1 MENINK
7 KELII
12 ITDNGKYTALGNTED
27 YKTHHIDCLIEYAFY
42 NTNFKTTESDDSKLF
57 HKIIYYLIIKGD
69 AVYLHSQGYGL
80 LYMPSIPT
88 GKQIDTLYKIFSQLQ
103 PTTIYT
109 NYDIKMN
116 KQGQITGSMVNGEE
130 NTKAIDSYLDETKS
144 KKSNQPKILKKRM
157 IKDDN
162 Q

>member
-57 HKIIYYLIIKGD
+57 HKIIYYLITIVKNFTIT
-69 AVYLHSQGYGL
+69 Y
-80 LYMPSIPT
+80 SIWIQQ
-88 GKQIDTLYKIFSQLQ
+88 K
-103 PTTIYT
+103 
-109 NYDIKMN
+109 NN
-116 KQGQITGSMVNGEE
+116 
-130 NTKAIDSYLDETKS
+130 
-144 KKSNQPKILKKRM
+144 
-157 IKDDN
+157 
-162 Q
+162 